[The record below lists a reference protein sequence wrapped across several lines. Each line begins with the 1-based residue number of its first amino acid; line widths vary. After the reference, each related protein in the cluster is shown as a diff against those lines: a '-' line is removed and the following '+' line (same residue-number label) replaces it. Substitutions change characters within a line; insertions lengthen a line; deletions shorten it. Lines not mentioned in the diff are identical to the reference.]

1 MAGYLSNAEKNYSP
15 LNPVITYKR
24 NLPSNFDSLVP
35 IIQQNN
41 INKNKDYKNNNV
53 DAYYEK
59 YQQNKT
65 VNYDRARQATQGL
78 FEKNDITK
86 IFFSDENIKR
96 IQRKI
101 KEEIYIR
108 TKGQYKLEEDQD
120 EADLTIAMRAIYLD
134 KAKNLLDQPVR
145 QVKILNQ
152 QTVNYVVP
160 DMITNIKQYFGYIKD
175 INQPLQPMMR
185 PMSVNKAGRRTLPS
199 ITTIWR

>member
-24 NLPSNFDSLVP
+24 NLPSNFDNLVP
-35 IIQQNN
+35 TLEQRD

-53 DAYYEK
+53 EGYYEK
-59 YQQNKT
+59 YQQRKT
-65 VNYDRARQATQGL
+65 LNYDRARQATQGL

-86 IFFSDENIKR
+86 IFFTDENIKR

-120 EADLTIAMRAIYLD
+120 EADLTIAMRAVYLD
-134 KAKNLLDQPVR
+134 KAKNLPDQPVR

-152 QTVNYVVP
+152 LTVDYVVP
-160 DMITNIKQYFGYIKD
+160 DMITNIRQYFGYIKD

-185 PMSVNKAGRRTLPS
+185 PISVNKAGRRTLPS